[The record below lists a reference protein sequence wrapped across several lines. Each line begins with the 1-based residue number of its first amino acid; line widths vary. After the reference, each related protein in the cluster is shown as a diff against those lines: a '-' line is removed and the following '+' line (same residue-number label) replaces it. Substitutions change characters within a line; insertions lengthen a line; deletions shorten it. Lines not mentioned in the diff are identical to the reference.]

1 MGVWML
7 NFLLRRVARILFI
20 LVSVELLVFL
30 LIHAIPGN
38 PWDTPGK
45 QTGARSALQTFFV
58 DTTTLANLSRHYG
71 LDLPLWRQF
80 TRYLIGDYHTEGK
93 FICGVV
99 CGNLGPSYTQG
110 GRTVQDILFSPPKG
124 QSPWNSRVGYTIR
137 LVSFSF
143 VIVALLGIPLGVA
156 SAFWAKSWFDKT
168 LSALFTSVVSI
179 PIFVLGLLSI
189 IIFASGLKWINVLPD
204 WNQPKYWIIP
214 TVLLVIIP
222 LANMVRLTRA
232 AMLDAMS
239 GDYIRT
245 ARAKGLTRAQT
256 IWKHILPNALISI
269 LTFLLPIFVELLAAS
284 FIIEAI
290 FGFPGFGREY
300 WDAIGDLDYARIMG
314 ITFLYACGIT
324 FTNLFLE
331 MIYKLI
337 DPRMRSQ

>member
-1 MGVWML
+1 VL
-7 NFLLRRVARILFI
+7 SFLLQRAARLLLI

-30 LIHAIPGN
+30 LVHSVPGN
-38 PWDTPGK
+38 PWDTPNN
-45 QTGARSALQTFFV
+45 QLGARRGLTNFSA
-58 DTTTLANLSRHYG
+58 DTATMARLSKYYG

-80 TRYLIGDYHTEGK
+80 TRYVIGDYHASGK
-93 FICGVV
+93 FICGIV
-99 CGNLGPSYTQG
+99 CGNLGLSIRQG
-110 GRTVQDILFSPPKG
+110 GRSVQDILFSPPEGKG
-124 QSPWNSRVGYTIR
+124 PWNSRVGYTVR
-137 LVSFSF
+137 LVSYSF

-168 LSALFTSVVSI
+168 LSIILTAVVSI
-179 PIFVLGLLSI
+179 PVFVLGLLGI
-189 IIFASGLKWINVLPD
+189 MIFASGLKWINVIPD
-204 WNQPKYWIIP
+204 WTQPKYWIIP
-214 TVLLVIIP
+214 TSLLVMIP

-232 AMLDAMS
+232 AMLNAMS

-245 ARAKGLTRAQT
+245 ARAKGLTRSRT
-256 IWKHILPNALISI
+256 IWRHVLPNALISI
-269 LTFLLPIFVELLAAS
+269 LTFLLPTFVELFATS

-331 MIYKLI
+331 TTCRLI
-337 DPRMRSQ
+337 DPRMRTQ